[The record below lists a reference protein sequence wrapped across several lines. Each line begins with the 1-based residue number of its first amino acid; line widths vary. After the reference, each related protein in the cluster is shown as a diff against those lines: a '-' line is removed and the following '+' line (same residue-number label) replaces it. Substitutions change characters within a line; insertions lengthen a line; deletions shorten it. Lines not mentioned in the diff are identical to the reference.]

1 MKGTEAMDHV
11 RDEMAKAKDGYT
23 AYMGELMTAWLR
35 LHPDA
40 ELDGKKTLA
49 GAFVALKETAKKKA
63 KSGCYAM
70 PPDEIFAGMM
80 EYYGIAADDGDF
92 RACVKTMYGE
102 APEVRRA
109 PAEKPVSLGL
119 DLDEL
124 LGG

>member
-63 KSGCYAM
+63 KSGLRDM
-70 PPDEIFAGMM
+70 PEGRVSEGNMQKIS
-80 EYYGIAADDGDF
+80 
-92 RACVKTMYGE
+92 E
-102 APEVRRA
+102 A
-109 PAEKPVSLGL
+109 SG
-119 DLDEL
+119 
-124 LGG
+124 

>member
-1 MKGTEAMDHV
+1 MKGTEAIDHV

-23 AYMGELMTAWLR
+23 AYMGGLMTAWLR

-49 GAFVALKETAKKKA
+49 GAFAALKATAKEKA
-63 KSGCYAM
+63 KGGCYAM

-80 EYYGIAADDGDF
+80 EYYGITTDDGDF
-92 RACVKTMYGE
+92 GTCVQAMYGTAHE
-102 APEVRRA
+102 ARKA
-109 PAEKPVSLGL
+109 PAERPVSLGL

>member
-11 RDEMAKAKDGYT
+11 RDEMAKAKDGYM

-40 ELDGKKTLA
+40 ELDVKKTLA
-49 GAFVALKETAKKKA
+49 GAFAALKATAQKKA
-63 KSGCYAM
+63 KSRCYAM

-80 EYYGIAADDGDF
+80 EYYGIATEDGDF
-92 RACVKTMYGE
+92 GACVQAMYGT
-102 APEVRRA
+102 APEARKA
-109 PAEKPVSLGL
+109 PAERPVSLGL